1 MAISSG
7 QTTIGL
13 TATQIDGASTNPSRL
28 HIHNNDQQQ
37 NLFIGGPDVTIA
49 NGLVLEKLDS
59 IEFLLNAGEA
69 VYGVSS
75 QGGHVVSWLRQT
87 MN

>member
-13 TATQIDGASTNPSRL
+13 TATVIDGTSTNPSRL

-37 NLFIGGPDVTIA
+37 NLFLGGPDVTIT
-49 NGLVLEKLDS
+49 NGLVLEKQDT
-59 IEFLLNAGEA
+59 IELILNAGETL
-69 VYGVSS
+69 YGVSS
-75 QGGHVVSWLRQT
+75 QGGHTVSWLRQT

>member
-7 QTTIGL
+7 QTVVGL
-13 TATQIDGASTNPSRL
+13 TATQIDGSSPNPSRI

-37 NLFIGGPDVTIA
+37 NLFIGGADVTIT

-59 IEFLLNAGEA
+59 IEFVLNAGEA
-69 VYGVSS
+69 LYGISS
-75 QGGHVVSWLRQT
+75 QGGHIVSWLRQT
-87 MN
+87 QY